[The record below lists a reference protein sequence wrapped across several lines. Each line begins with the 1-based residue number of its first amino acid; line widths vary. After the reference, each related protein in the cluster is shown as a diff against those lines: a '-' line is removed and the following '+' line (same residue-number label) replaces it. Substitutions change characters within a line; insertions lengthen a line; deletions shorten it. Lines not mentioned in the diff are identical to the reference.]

1 MSKSAQRLR
10 PWENIF
16 SVRAWKMSMLLS
28 FVGHLIGVEIDF
40 NRLYTCHQSYP
51 WTVSTFATEVRL
63 GALSFEVIPA
73 SCSFRPST
81 SSTPKSARSPS
92 NLNTCMTRAY
102 TPRATAGSPCST
114 LDNVRRVM
122 LARCATVSEEYFRL
136 RRASLRCIPTSLS
149 RREMRG
155 TRSGVV
161 LLITRYIIHK
171 IVTFCVFYF
180 LLLKPSN
187 CVD

>member
-1 MSKSAQRLR
+1 
-10 PWENIF
+10 
-16 SVRAWKMSMLLS
+16 MLLS